1 MPGLGPSPGV
11 RHLRWLVPVR
21 AGDELT
27 LQAWAVRKL
36 EISPR
41 SNWGLLTGACAA
53 VNQFG
58 QNVLSFEG
66 QLLLE
71 RRMQAAS
78 G

>member
-1 MPGLGPSPGV
+1 MPGLGPSPGIRRV
-11 RHLRWLVPVR
+11 RWIVPVR

-27 LQAWAVRKL
+27 LRAWAVRKA

-41 SNWGLLTGACAA
+41 SNWGILTGACAA

-58 QNVLSFEG
+58 QKVLSFEG

-71 RRMQAAS
+71 RRMRVAS
-78 G
+78 N